1 MDSRGTG
8 LTLSLGILA
17 AYIGYM
23 IYQFTIGFDTKLD
36 DVQTILINTATDSTN
51 IQIGTMLIVVG
62 LTVHAAGLLNT
73 RGTAHRTSES
83 LGIVC
88 IVAAIVIWIANS
100 TVGLALSEMGEK
112 FIAASSANDAS
123 TAGIIG
129 LSGGFIQS
137 INVAANILGGLLAW
151 IGWVFMGIAYRR
163 SDAKGAISFI
173 PLGWLALIQ
182 GLILLVVSFIINPLV
197 SLETGSQ
204 ISGVSFTLIVLWSIS
219 RGITLIKEDK

>member
-1 MDSRGTG
+1 
-8 LTLSLGILA
+8 
-17 AYIGYM
+17 
-23 IYQFTIGFDTKLD
+23 
-36 DVQTILINTATDSTN
+36 
-51 IQIGTMLIVVG
+51 
-62 LTVHAAGLLNT
+62 
-73 RGTAHRTSES
+73 
-83 LGIVC
+83 
-88 IVAAIVIWIANS
+88 
-100 TVGLALSEMGEK
+100 MGEK

-137 INVAANILGGLLAW
+137 INVAANILGGLLAG

>member
-23 IYQFTIGFDTKLD
+23 VYQFTIGFDTKLD

-73 RGTAHRTSES
+73 RGTAPSTSES

-100 TVGLALSEMGEK
+100 TIVLALSEMGEK
-112 FIAASSANDAS
+112 FIFRSQKKYSKR
-123 TAGIIG
+123 
-129 LSGGFIQS
+129 GGKRKRF
-137 INVAANILGGLLAW
+137 
-151 IGWVFMGIAYRR
+151 
-163 SDAKGAISFI
+163 SFLYS
-173 PLGWLALIQ
+173 PFS
-182 GLILLVVSFIINPLV
+182 LV
-197 SLETGSQ
+197 
-204 ISGVSFTLIVLWSIS
+204 GVGT
-219 RGITLIKEDK
+219 